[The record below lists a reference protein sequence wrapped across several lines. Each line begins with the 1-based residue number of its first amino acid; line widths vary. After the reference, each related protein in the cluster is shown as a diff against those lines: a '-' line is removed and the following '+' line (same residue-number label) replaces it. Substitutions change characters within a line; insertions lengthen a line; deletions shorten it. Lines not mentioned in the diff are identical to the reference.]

1 MGSYEEI
8 FQEYQVIKERARRTG
23 VPIATLLRFK
33 DRDLRN
39 HLITLHSSGEP
50 LAGLVEYLNAFYQ
63 TSVTPQQLR
72 KILKTDKD
80 AWIAASESYLQHR
93 QMKQHEKVISSIG
106 ASL

>member
-1 MGSYEEI
+1 MGSYEEK

-50 LAGLVEYLNAFYQ
+50 LAGLAEYLNAFYQ

-72 KILKTDKD
+72 KILKRSDQE
-80 AWIAASESYLQHR
+80 AWSSAAESYRRHR
-93 QMKQHEKVISSIG
+93 QMKQNQAVLSAIG
-106 ASL
+106 A

>member
-1 MGSYEEI
+1 MGSYEEK

-72 KILKTDKD
+72 KILKRSDQE
-80 AWIAASESYLQHR
+80 AWSSAAESYRQHR
-93 QMKQHEKVISSIG
+93 QMKQNQAVLSAIG
-106 ASL
+106 A